1 MLFRSDY
8 NLKPVTVPL
17 FHGLL
22 TRVVT
27 GGEPTLSA
35 APEAP
40 RTLPCPTTGRPLAIA
55 AIDTNSQALCPRC
68 LTAGRGAFISFVSDL
83 RLAYACPSC
92 EELVW
97 GEGL

>member
-1 MLFRSDY
+1 MALATRTGSSRS
-8 NLKPVTVPL
+8 T
-17 FHGLL
+17 
-22 TRVVT
+22 
-27 GGEPTLSA
+27 A
-35 APEAP
+35 AGRPFPKHPRGYLPPEAP